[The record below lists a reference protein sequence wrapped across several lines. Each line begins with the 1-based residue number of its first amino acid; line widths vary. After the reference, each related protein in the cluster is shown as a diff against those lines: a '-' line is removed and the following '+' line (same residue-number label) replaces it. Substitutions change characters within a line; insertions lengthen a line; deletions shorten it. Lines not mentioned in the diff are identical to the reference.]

1 MRLVLCDSNRILSE
15 ALAAA
20 MEARGHEVVAIAT
33 TVADGLTAVA
43 RYEPELV
50 MLDACCPAGAE
61 CPCPDEA
68 KGLSAAALLRKLYPR
83 VAVLLLASRAAVA
96 VPPEATATAAGVA
109 GFLGKDK
116 PVSEIAEALELIA
129 RGQTVIDPALA
140 ARPGQRLA
148 GRRTRMAYDLTPRER
163 EVLRRLVAAES
174 TGKMAR
180 EMDITT
186 STLRTYVK
194 NVLSKLGAHS
204 RLQAAALAAQVDAHD
219 ELPARTAGAV
229 SRAPG
234 TSPSGVRMPPPS
246 WAVLAPQDEPDSPPW
261 ASTF

>member
-20 MEARGHEVVAIAT
+20 MEARGHKVVAIAT
-33 TVADGLTAVA
+33 TVADGLAAVA

-50 MLDACCPAGAE
+50 MLDACCPAGTE

-68 KGLSAAALLRKLYPR
+68 EGLSAAALLRRLFPR
-83 VAVLLLASRAAVA
+83 VAVLLLASRAAVVA
-96 VPPEATATAAGVA
+96 PPGATAAGVV

-116 PVSEIAEALELIA
+116 PVSEIVEALELIA
-129 RGQTVIDPALA
+129 RGRTVIDPALA

-148 GRRTRMAYDLTPRER
+148 ARRTRMAHDLTPRER

-174 TGKMAR
+174 TGQMAR

-204 RLQAAALAAQVDAHD
+204 RLQAAALATQVDAHD
-219 ELPARTAGAV
+219 ELLAWPADPA

-246 WAVLAPQDEPDSPPW
+246 WAVLAPPE
-261 ASTF
+261 